1 MADPILDAVNV
12 TTLKEIYPRVLTD
25 NFFLD
30 TPFTAYLR
38 AHSMVPFGGGAFMQN
53 SFLYKPL
60 IGGSYAKGA
69 NFDIS
74 KRQTLS
80 AALFDP
86 KYYQVSVPEFKE
98 DLQVL
103 NKGPLAV
110 FSLIDTD
117 LQNAINTITAI
128 NAIAMHRH
136 GQATGASIVGDRPT
150 EINGWAEALNDGT
163 TNSWEGSIFANY
175 GTQARNGA
183 IGTALNSTPRWNGA
197 ADGSAAPIT
206 YAVLEETYQSA
217 SRGRVEPNLGVSNK
231 AAFAFIKERIQPQQR
246 FGQERDPYYGA
257 YGMKM
262 NSAII
267 LKDDYFPSAPS
278 EFGLNDPDL
287 GDYSTG
293 TFTSGSAP
301 NSKSKMPTSTVLT
314 VGEVF
319 VWFNTQK
326 WLFRISDDPEFGYGF
341 SGFIPA
347 QDNTRVVGRVNAAV
361 NLECTSPWA
370 SIQIFGING

>member
-1 MADPILDAVNV
+1 MADPILDGVNA
-12 TTLKEIYPRVLTD
+12 TTLKEIYPRVIAD

-53 SFLYKPL
+53 TFLYKPL
-60 IGGSYAKGA
+60 IGGAYAKGA
-69 NFDIS
+69 NFDIT
-74 KRQTLS
+74 KRQTIGS
-80 AALFDP
+80 ALFDP
-86 KYYQVSVPEFKE
+86 KYYQVSIPEFKE

-103 NKGPLAV
+103 NKGPQAV

-117 LQNAINTITAI
+117 LQNGINTITTI

-136 GQATGASIVGDRPT
+136 GQATGANIVGDRPV
-150 EINGWAEALNDGT
+150 EINGWAEALNDGV

-183 IGTALNSTPRWNGA
+183 ISSALNSTPRWVGDQSGN
-197 ADGSAAPIT
+197 AAPIT

-217 SRGRVEPNLGVSNK
+217 SRGREEPNLGVCNK
-231 AAFAFIKERIQPQQR
+231 ACYAFIKERIQPQQR
-246 FGQERDPYYGA
+246 FAQERDPYYGVQ
-257 YGMKM
+257 GMRM

-267 LKDDYFPSAPS
+267 LKDDYFPSDTT
-278 EFGLNDPDL
+278 EFGTNDPDL
-287 GDYSTG
+287 GDFSTG
-293 TFTSGSAP
+293 SFTSGSAP
-301 NSKSKMPTSTVLT
+301 NSKSKMPSSTSLE

-319 VWFNTQK
+319 VWFNTRK

-347 QDNTRVVGRVNAAV
+347 QDNTRVVGRINAAV
-361 NLECTSPWA
+361 NLECISPWA
-370 SIQIFGING
+370 NIQLFGING